1 MSRAAERFGQL
12 TRLICFGLVAGMLM
26 AGAGGVLVPNAY
38 ALTAEERL
46 DDPLLE
52 DRARALSKQLRCL
65 VCQNQ
70 SIDDSDAELAKDLRR
85 EVRARLQ
92 TGASDAEILASIQET
107 YGDYVLLKPPVSTQ
121 TWLLWLAPVLILL
134 GGAVV
139 MGFGL
144 RRTGP
149 AEAEQ
154 QDAQKTADT
163 TAVQPQ
169 PAGLPVGYILGAGV
183 LLLGAAGLLYTLYGR
198 PDLPDQPLV
207 KRTAEL
213 AEKQAEANAQ
223 TAELDAAFTA
233 AQQAATDQPDNL
245 DAWLQLALTAARRGD
260 AQTEIEALSAALE
273 LTDGAPEIKAMIAE
287 AMSRAAGGQVTVP
300 ARQLIDEILKQS
312 PDEPRAL
319 FLNGLAAYQ
328 DEEFQLAID
337 RWMYL
342 YTLSAANAPW
352 LATLEENIGR
362 AAEEGNLK
370 RPDFAAARADGAQ
383 TELADLPE
391 DQQQEMIEQMVDG
404 LAARLKDDPED
415 REGWLRLA
423 RSYKVL
429 GRVPEQ
435 IDALFTA
442 AALDLADDQLVIYL
456 AEVILQSG
464 QSEIYAGR
472 IGSLL
477 DQLAPAAQTSPQGL
491 FFRGHYAM
499 SEGRFD
505 LARTSWAALLATL
518 PPDAELTKMLQQ
530 KIAALPD

>member
-1 MSRAAERFGQL
+1 MKCGRTCRPGQ
-12 TRLICFGLVAGMLM
+12 VMLKFW
-26 AGAGGVLVPNAY
+26 
-38 ALTAEERL
+38 R
-46 DDPLLE
+46 
-52 DRARALSKQLRCL
+52 
-65 VCQNQ
+65 
-70 SIDDSDAELAKDLRR
+70 
-85 EVRARLQ
+85 
-92 TGASDAEILASIQET
+92 SIQET

-134 GGAVV
+134 GGAVI
-139 MGFGL
+139 MGTACAA
-144 RRTGP
+144 RP
-149 AEAEQ
+149 ARQKLNPEQ
-154 QDAQKTADT
+154 RSVKTAGR
-163 TAVQPQ
+163 TAVSSK
-169 PAGLPVGYILGAGV
+169 PAGARDIFSGPGWWCWGQQGCYIRC
-183 LLLGAAGLLYTLYGR
+183 YGR

-213 AEKQAEANAQ
+213 AEKQAEASAQ

-260 AQTEIEALSAALE
+260 AQTEIKALSAALE
-273 LTDGAPEIKAMIAE
+273 LTEGAPEIKAMIAE

-383 TELADLPE
+383 SELADLPE

-423 RSYKVL
+423 RSYEVL

-477 DQLAPAAQTSPQGL
+477 DQLAPAAQNSVRNGC
-491 FFRGHYAM
+491 F
-499 SEGRFD
+499 SEVIMR
-505 LARTSWAALLATL
+505 
-518 PPDAELTKMLQQ
+518 
-530 KIAALPD
+530 

>member
-12 TRLICFGLVAGMLM
+12 TRLICLGLVVGMLM
-26 AGAGGVLVPNAY
+26 AGAGGVLAPNAY

-70 SIDDSDAELAKDLRR
+70 SIDDSDADLAKDLRR

-134 GGAVV
+134 GGAVII
-139 MGFGL
+139 GHGL
-144 RRTGP
+144 RRPAGP
-149 AEAEQ
+149 AELQPGTEISEEGEAE
-154 QDAQKTADT
+154 
-163 TAVQPQ
+163 PLL
-169 PAGLPVGYILGAGV
+169 AGLPVGYILGVGV
-183 LLLGAAGLLYTLYGR
+183 VVLGAAGLLYTLFGR

-213 AEKQAEANAQ
+213 AEKQAEASAQ

-260 AQTEIEALSAALE
+260 AQTEIRALSAALE
-273 LTDGAPEIKAMIAE
+273 LTEGAPEIKAMIAE

-404 LAARLKDDPED
+404 LAARLKDEPED

-530 KIAALPD
+530 KIAALPN

>member
-12 TRLICFGLVAGMLM
+12 TRLICLGLVAGMLM
-26 AGAGGVLVPNAY
+26 AGAGGVLAPNAY

-70 SIDDSDAELAKDLRR
+70 SIDDSDADLAKDLRR

-134 GGAVV
+134 GGAVII
-139 MGFGL
+139 GHGL
-144 RRTGP
+144 RRPAGP
-149 AEAEQ
+149 AELQPGTEISEEGEAE
-154 QDAQKTADT
+154 
-163 TAVQPQ
+163 PLL
-169 PAGLPVGYILGAGV
+169 AGLPVGYILGVGV
-183 LLLGAAGLLYTLYGR
+183 VVLGAAGLLYTLFGR

-213 AEKQAEANAQ
+213 AEKQAEASAQ

-260 AQTEIEALSAALE
+260 AQTEIKALSAALE
-273 LTDGAPEIKAMIAE
+273 LTEGAPEIKAMIAE

-404 LAARLKDDPED
+404 LAARLKDEPED

-530 KIAALPD
+530 KIAALPN

>member
-26 AGAGGVLVPNAY
+26 AGAGGVLAPNAY

-70 SIDDSDAELAKDLRR
+70 SIDDSDADLAKDLRR

-134 GGAVV
+134 GGAVII
-139 MGFGL
+139 GHGL
-144 RRTGP
+144 RRPAGP
-149 AEAEQ
+149 AELQPGTEIGEEGEAE
-154 QDAQKTADT
+154 
-163 TAVQPQ
+163 PLS
-169 PAGLPVGYILGAGV
+169 AGLPVGYSLGVGVMVLGAT
-183 LLLGAAGLLYTLYGR
+183 GLLYTLFGR

-391 DQQQEMIEQMVDG
+391 DQQQEMIEQMVNG
-404 LAARLKDDPED
+404 LATRLEDEPED

-423 RSYKVL
+423 RSYEVL

-464 QSEIYAGR
+464 QSEIYTGR
-472 IGSLL
+472 IGRLL
-477 DQLAPAAQTSPQGL
+477 DQLAPAAQTSPQWL

-518 PPDAELTKMLQQ
+518 PPDAELAKMLQQ

>member
-12 TRLICFGLVAGMLM
+12 TRLICLGLVAGMLM
-26 AGAGGVLVPNAY
+26 AGAGGVLAPNAY

-70 SIDDSDAELAKDLRR
+70 SIDDSDADLAKDLRR

-134 GGAVV
+134 GGAVII
-139 MGFGL
+139 GHGL
-144 RRTGP
+144 RRPAGP
-149 AEAEQ
+149 AELQPGTEISEEGEAE
-154 QDAQKTADT
+154 
-163 TAVQPQ
+163 PLS
-169 PAGLPVGYILGAGV
+169 AGLPVGYILGVGV
-183 LLLGAAGLLYTLYGR
+183 MVLGAAGLLYTLFGR

-213 AEKQAEANAQ
+213 AEKQAEASAQ

-260 AQTEIEALSAALE
+260 AQTEIKALSAALE
-273 LTDGAPEIKAMIAE
+273 LTEGAPEIKAMIAE

>member
-12 TRLICFGLVAGMLM
+12 TRLICLGLVAGMLM
-26 AGAGGVLVPNAY
+26 AGAGGVLAPNAY

-70 SIDDSDAELAKDLRR
+70 SIDDSDADLAKDLRR

-134 GGAVV
+134 GGAVII
-139 MGFGL
+139 GHGL
-144 RRTGP
+144 RRPAGP
-149 AEAEQ
+149 AELQPGTEISEEGEAE
-154 QDAQKTADT
+154 
-163 TAVQPQ
+163 PLL
-169 PAGLPVGYILGAGV
+169 AGLPVGYILGVGV
-183 LLLGAAGLLYTLYGR
+183 VVLGAAGLLYTLFGR

-213 AEKQAEANAQ
+213 AEKQAEASAQ

-245 DAWLQLALTAARRGD
+245 DALLQLALTAARRGD
-260 AQTEIEALSAALE
+260 AQTEIRALSAALE
-273 LTDGAPEIKAMIAE
+273 LTEGAPEIKAMIAE

-404 LAARLKDDPED
+404 LAARLKDEPED

-530 KIAALPD
+530 KIAALPN

>member
-12 TRLICFGLVAGMLM
+12 TWLICLGLVAGMLM
-26 AGAGGVLVPNAY
+26 AGAGGVLAPNAY

-70 SIDDSDAELAKDLRR
+70 SIDDSDADLAKDLRR

-134 GGAVV
+134 GGAVII
-139 MGFGL
+139 GHGL
-144 RRTGP
+144 RRPAGP
-149 AEAEQ
+149 AELQPGTEISEEGEAE
-154 QDAQKTADT
+154 
-163 TAVQPQ
+163 PLS
-169 PAGLPVGYILGAGV
+169 AGLPVGYILGVGV
-183 LLLGAAGLLYTLYGR
+183 MVLGAAGLLYTLFGR

-213 AEKQAEANAQ
+213 AEKQAEASAQ
-223 TAELDAAFTA
+223 TAELDADFTA

-260 AQTEIEALSAALE
+260 AQTEIKALSAALE
-273 LTDGAPEIKAMIAE
+273 LTEGAPEIKAMIAE

>member
-1 MSRAAERFGQL
+1 MTAAARTGWRGQL
-12 TRLICFGLVAGMLM
+12 ALWLIAGFLYAGSAGLLPAP
-26 AGAGGVLVPNAY
+26 AS
-38 ALTAEERL
+38 ALTAEEQL
-46 DDPLLE
+46 ADPVLE

-85 EVRARLQ
+85 EVRTRLQ
-92 TGASDAEILASIQET
+92 TGASDAEILRSIQET

-121 TWLLWLAPVLILL
+121 TWLLWLAPVLVLL

-154 QDAQKTADT
+154 QAAHKAADT
-163 TAVQPQ
+163 ATVQPQ
-169 PAGLPVGYILGAGV
+169 QAGLPIGYIIGAGAVV
-183 LLLGAAGLLYTLYGR
+183 LTLAGGLYALYGR
-198 PDLPDQPLV
+198 PYLPDQPLV
-207 KRTAEL
+207 KRAAEL
-213 AEKQAEANAQ
+213 AEKQADAAAQ
-223 TAELDAAFTA
+223 NAELDAAFTA
-233 AQQAATDQPDNL
+233 AQQAATEQPDNL

-260 AQTEIEALSAALE
+260 AQTEIKALTAALE

-287 AMSRAAGGQVTVP
+287 AMSRDAGGQVTVP
-300 ARQLIDEILKQS
+300 ARQLIDEILNES

-319 FLNGLAAYQ
+319 FLSGLAAYQ
-328 DEEFQLAID
+328 DEAFQLAID

-352 LATLEENIGR
+352 LATLEENIAR
-362 AAEEGNLK
+362 AAQEGNLVL
-370 RPDFAAARADGAQ
+370 PDFAATRADSPQ
-383 TELADLPE
+383 TEIADLPQ
-391 DQQQEMIEQMVDG
+391 DQQQQMIEQMVDG
-404 LAARLKDDPED
+404 LAARLKAEPDD

-423 RSYKVL
+423 RSYEVL
-429 GRVPEQ
+429 GRVPDQ
-435 IDALFTA
+435 IDALFAA
-442 AALDLADDQLVIYL
+442 AALDLSDDQLVIYL

-464 QSEIYAGR
+464 QSEPYAEQ
-472 IGSLL
+472 IGKLL
-477 DQLAPAAQTSPQGL
+477 DQLEPAAKTRPQWQ

-499 SEGRFD
+499 SEGQIE
-505 LARTSWAALLATL
+505 LARASWAALLDTL
-518 PPDAELTKMLQQ
+518 PAESELAQLLQQ